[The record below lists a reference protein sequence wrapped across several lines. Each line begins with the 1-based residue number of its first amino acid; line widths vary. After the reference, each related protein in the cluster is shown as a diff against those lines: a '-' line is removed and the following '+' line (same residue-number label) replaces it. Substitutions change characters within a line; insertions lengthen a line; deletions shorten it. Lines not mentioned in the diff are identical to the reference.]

1 MKKKDQLVRLQGL
14 KVRTALQRAPGASR
28 ADVLGKSE
36 VLCCAIGS
44 NCLVIVTSSGRL
56 IRWTVPGPP
65 PTMASQCVDLLPR
78 LLSRS
83 PRGTEFAD
91 VVRDVH
97 LDFSGWHAIVTVSA
111 SKTDRN
117 TQSTWYVHGT
127 ATKPRELRKLKH
139 HVVKSVAWNRS
150 NGDSEKTSQ
159 ILMGTST
166 GCILGMQLDRV
177 SGSKSSTARLI
188 DVHVLYK
195 MEASVRG
202 FTTCV
207 ENRTRLTLSYHRYR
221 YVDSIRRSF
230 LINPTSLM
238 LL

>member
-1 MKKKDQLVRLQGL
+1 MIYFFIG
-14 KVRTALQRAPGASR
+14 
-28 ADVLGKSE
+28 
-36 VLCCAIGS
+36 IGS

-188 DVHVLYK
+188 EVHVLYK

-221 YVDSIRRSF
+221 YADSTRRSF
-230 LINPTSLM
+230 LTSPTSLM